1 MNPHIWH
8 SLSIEETLN
17 RLDTR
22 VNGLTSEET
31 TSRLVKFGPNK
42 LKEAKKISSISLFL
56 EQFKSFLIA
65 VLLAATV
72 ISISMGEYVEGMVI
86 LAIVV
91 MSAVLG
97 FIQNFRA
104 EKALQSL
111 KKMLQPVARVIRE
124 GKDQE
129 ILAESIV
136 PGDIVL
142 VNEGDRMVADCR
154 ILEAMSLKVD
164 EALLTGESVPAEKTD
179 KVLPQST
186 SLSERTNMLF
196 TGTTCAYG
204 RARAIVVATG
214 MQTEFGKIAAS
225 LEEIKEE
232 KTPLQVSVD
241 NLGKWLGVLTLAICL
256 LVGILGILRGY
267 PILKMFIWAIALAVA
282 AVPEA
287 LPAAITICLALGTRR
302 MVKRNALIRR
312 LSSVETLGSTNIICS
327 DKTGTLT
334 KGEMSVRKIFLESI
348 EIEVTGVGY
357 DPKGEFIIKK
367 ESLSAYATGLDL
379 LLRAGLLCNDSRLLN
394 SGGKWQILGD
404 PTEAALIVA
413 ARKQGLFKEN
423 LEKDY
428 PRVDEIPFSSE
439 RKLMTTIHRLENNGL
454 ASDSQSH
461 KYQDRLFAFSKGAGE
476 VILER
481 SSLSIEQRQKLLNKL
496 HAMAGEGLRTLAF
509 AYKEIASELPRGE
522 VEKDFVFLGF
532 MGMIDPPRQEVKEAI
547 SLCKQ
552 AGIKTVM
559 ITGDHLLTAKVIG
572 REIGIWNKG
581 LALSGDDL
589 DKTSDEELARNI
601 NDIEIIARVS
611 PQHKLRLV
619 DAFQKR
625 GDIVAMTGDGV
636 NDAPALKK
644 ADIGVAMGITGTEV
658 SKESSN
664 LILLDDNFA
673 TIVYAVEEGRN
684 IYNNIRKFITY
695 LITDNIG
702 ALIAYVAMLI
712 FGLPLPLTA
721 LQILFINLIMDG
733 PKAIAL
739 AVEPGEAQI
748 MREPPRKAKE
758 HIINRRSLIY
768 IFSIGFL
775 IFTIVSFVYILSL
788 WQVSGGNLN
797 NLHLLDK
804 DKMNY
809 AMTMFFVTL
818 IMARTFNA
826 FNCRSFKESIFRLG
840 FFTNKW
846 LILAF
851 FITLATVLPILYIP
865 GLNKI
870 FEVVPLSFGQFLSCL
885 FFSSLVLIIVEMV
898 KFIGNYNRRKR
909 KYIMGVV

>member
-1 MNPHIWH
+1 MNNKVWH
-8 SLSIEETLN
+8 NLSKENILLEFN
-17 RLDTR
+17 SS
-22 VNGLTSEET
+22 NQGLTSQEAGRHL
-31 TSRLVKFGPNK
+31 TSFGPNK
-42 LKEAKKISSISLFL
+42 LKEAKKISVISLFL

-65 VLLAATV
+65 ILLAATV
-72 ISISMGEYVEGMVI
+72 ISVSIGEYVEGIVI

-111 KKMLQPVARVIRE
+111 KKMLQPAARVIRDGNE
-124 GKDQE
+124 LE
-129 ILAESIV
+129 VLAENIV

-142 VNEGDRMVADCR
+142 INAGDRMVADCR
-154 ILEAMSLKVD
+154 ILEAMSFKVD
-164 EALLTGESVPAEKTD
+164 EAVLTGESVPIEKSD
-179 KVLPQST
+179 KVLPQDT
-186 SLSERTNMLF
+186 SLPERTNMLF
-196 TGTTCAYG
+196 AGTACAYG

-287 LPAAITICLALGTRR
+287 LPAVITICLALGTRR
-302 MVKRNALIRR
+302 MVKRNALVRR

-334 KGEMSVRKIFLESI
+334 KGEMSVRKIFLDNI

-357 DPKGEFIIKK
+357 TPEGEFIIKK
-367 ESLSAYATGLDL
+367 ESPGAYATGLDL
-379 LLRAGLLCNDSRLLN
+379 LLKAGLLCNDSRLLN
-394 SGGKWQILGD
+394 SGGKWQVLGD

-413 ARKQGLFKEN
+413 ARKQGLLKEN

-439 RKLMTTIHRLENNGL
+439 RKLMTTIH
-454 ASDSQSH
+454 
-461 KYQDRLFAFSKGAGE
+461 KYQDRLFVFSKGAGE

-481 SSLSIEQRQKLLNKL
+481 SMLSIEERQKLLNRL
-496 HAMAGEGLRTLAF
+496 HTMAGEGLRTLAF
-509 AYKEIASELPRGE
+509 AYKEIVSELPKGE

-589 DKTSDEELARNI
+589 DRTSDEELARNI

-644 ADIGVAMGITGTEV
+644 SDIGVAMGISGTE
-658 SKESSN
+658 
-664 LILLDDNFA
+664 
-673 TIVYAVEEGRN
+673 
-684 IYNNIRKFITY
+684 
-695 LITDNIG
+695 
-702 ALIAYVAMLI
+702 
-712 FGLPLPLTA
+712 
-721 LQILFINLIMDG
+721 
-733 PKAIAL
+733 
-739 AVEPGEAQI
+739 
-748 MREPPRKAKE
+748 
-758 HIINRRSLIY
+758 
-768 IFSIGFL
+768 
-775 IFTIVSFVYILSL
+775 
-788 WQVSGGNLN
+788 
-797 NLHLLDK
+797 
-804 DKMNY
+804 
-809 AMTMFFVTL
+809 
-818 IMARTFNA
+818 
-826 FNCRSFKESIFRLG
+826 
-840 FFTNKW
+840 
-846 LILAF
+846 
-851 FITLATVLPILYIP
+851 
-865 GLNKI
+865 
-870 FEVVPLSFGQFLSCL
+870 
-885 FFSSLVLIIVEMV
+885 
-898 KFIGNYNRRKR
+898 
-909 KYIMGVV
+909 

>member
-1 MNPHIWH
+1 MNNKVWH
-8 SLSIEETLN
+8 SLSKEDVLLEFN
-17 RLDTR
+17 SSYQ
-22 VNGLTSEET
+22 GLTSQEAEKHL
-31 TSRLVKFGPNK
+31 TSFGPNK
-42 LKEAKKISSISLFL
+42 LKEAKKISILSLFL
-56 EQFKSFLIA
+56 EQFKSFLIPI
-65 VLLAATV
+65 LLAATV
-72 ISISMGEYVEGMVI
+72 VSMVIGEYIEGMVI

-91 MSAVLG
+91 ISAVLG

-124 GKDQE
+124 GNE
-129 ILAESIV
+129 LEVLAECIV

-142 VNEGDRMVADCR
+142 VNTGDRMVADCR
-154 ILEAMSLKVD
+154 ILEAISLKVD
-164 EALLTGESVPAEKTD
+164 EAILTGESVPAEKMDRTLSQD
-179 KVLPQST
+179 ASLP
-186 SLSERTNMLF
+186 ERTNMLF
-196 TGTTCAYG
+196 AGTACLYG
-204 RARAIVVATG
+204 RAMAIVVATG

-225 LEEIKEE
+225 LEGIKEE

-241 NLGKWLGVLTLAICL
+241 NLGKWLGILTLTICL

-282 AVPEA
+282 VVPEA
-287 LPAAITICLALGTRR
+287 LPAVITICLALGTRR
-302 MVKRNALIRR
+302 MVKRNALIRK

-334 KGEMSVRKIFLESI
+334 KGEMSVRKIFLNNI
-348 EIEVTGVGY
+348 EIEVTGAGY
-357 DPKGEFIIKK
+357 TPEGEFIIK
-367 ESLSAYATGLDL
+367 EANPSVYAVGLDL
-379 LLRAGLLCNDSRLLN
+379 LLKAGLLCNDSRLLN
-394 SGGKWQILGD
+394 SGEKWQILGD

-423 LEKDY
+423 LEKEY

-439 RKLMTTIHRLENNGL
+439 RKLMTTIHKHQN
-454 ASDSQSH
+454 
-461 KYQDRLFAFSKGAGE
+461 RLFVFSKGAGE

-481 SSLSIEQRQKLLNKL
+481 SRLSIEERQKLLNRL
-496 HAMAGEGLRTLAF
+496 HTMAGEGLRTLAF
-509 AYKEIASELPRGE
+509 AYKEIALELPERE
-522 VEKDFVFLGF
+522 VEKDFMFLGF
-532 MGMIDPPRQEVKEAI
+532 MGMIDPPRPEVKEAI

-559 ITGDHLLTAKVIG
+559 ITGDHLLTAKAIG

-581 LALSGDDL
+581 LALSGNDL
-589 DKTSDEELARNI
+589 DRTSDGELAQQI
-601 NDIEIIARVS
+601 NNIEIIARVS

-644 ADIGVAMGITGTEV
+644 ADIGVAMGIAGTEV

-673 TIVYAVEEGRN
+673 TIVQAIEEGRN

-739 AVEPGEAQI
+739 AVEPGEPQI
-748 MREPPRKAKE
+748 MRELPRKAKE
-758 HIINRRSLIY
+758 HIINRGSLAY
-768 IFSIGFL
+768 IFFIGFL
-775 IFTIVSFVYILSL
+775 ISTIVSFVYILSL

-797 NLHLLDK
+797 NLDLLDK
-804 DKMNY
+804 DKINY

-818 IMARTFNA
+818 IMTRTFNA
-826 FNCRSFKESIFRLG
+826 FNCRSFKESIFKLG

-851 FITLATVLPILYIP
+851 FITLATVLPILYFP
-865 GLNKI
+865 SLNNI
-870 FEVVPLSFGQFLSCL
+870 FEVVPLSFGQFLFCL
-885 FFSSLVLIIVEMV
+885 FLSSWVLIIVEMV
-898 KFIGNYNRRKR
+898 KFISSYNRRKR
-909 KYIMGVV
+909 NL

>member
-1 MNPHIWH
+1 MI
-8 SLSIEETLN
+8 
-17 RLDTR
+17 
-22 VNGLTSEET
+22 
-31 TSRLVKFGPNK
+31 
-42 LKEAKKISSISLFL
+42 
-56 EQFKSFLIA
+56 
-65 VLLAATV
+65 
-72 ISISMGEYVEGMVI
+72 
-86 LAIVV
+86 
-91 MSAVLG
+91 
-97 FIQNFRA
+97 
-104 EKALQSL
+104 
-111 KKMLQPVARVIRE
+111 
-124 GKDQE
+124 
-129 ILAESIV
+129 
-136 PGDIVL
+136 
-142 VNEGDRMVADCR
+142 
-154 ILEAMSLKVD
+154 
-164 EALLTGESVPAEKTD
+164 
-179 KVLPQST
+179 
-186 SLSERTNMLF
+186 F
-196 TGTTCAYG
+196 TGTACVYG

-287 LPAAITICLALGTRR
+287 LPAVITICLALGTRR
-302 MVKRNALIRR
+302 MVKRNALVRR

-334 KGEMSVRKIFLESI
+334 KGEMSVRKILLDNI

-357 DPKGEFIIKK
+357 EPKGEFIIKK
-367 ESLSAYATGLDL
+367 ESPSVYATGLDL
-379 LLRAGLLCNDSRLLN
+379 LLKAGLLCNDSRLLN

-439 RKLMTTIHRLENNGL
+439 RKLMTTIH
-454 ASDSQSH
+454 

-481 SSLSIEQRQKLLNKL
+481 SRLSIEERQKLLNRL

-509 AYKEIASELPRGE
+509 AYKEIALELPVALAKGGQTTALRPEGE

-559 ITGDHLLTAKVIG
+559 ITGDHLLTAKAIG

-589 DKTSDEELARNI
+589 DRTSDEELARQI

-619 DAFQKR
+619 DAFQKL

-644 ADIGVAMGITGTEV
+644 ADIGVAMGISGTEV

-673 TIVYAVEEGRN
+673 SIVNAVEEGRV
-684 IYNNIRKFITY
+684 IFANIRRFLVY
-695 LITDNIG
+695 LLTDNMG
-702 ALIAYVAMLI
+702 AIIAITLL
-712 FGLPLPLTA
+712 FFLSGEKGFPLTPA
-721 LQILFINLIMDG
+721 QILFINLIMDG
-733 PKAIAL
+733 IKAVAL
-739 AVEPGEAQI
+739 SVEPAQKWI
-748 MREPPRKAKE
+748 MELPPRNPKKGILTR
-758 HIINRRSLIY
+758 HSYLY
-768 IFSIGFL
+768 IFFVGLL
-775 IFTIVSFVYILSL
+775 ICIVSMAVYL
-788 WQVSGGNLN
+788 WALKTKG
-797 NLHLLDK
+797 HLTAVTLL
-804 DKMNY
+804 
-809 AMTMFFVTL
+809 FVTIIL
-818 IMARTFNA
+818 LRTFNA
-826 FNCRSFKESIFRLG
+826 FNCRSERQSVFELGIFS
-840 FFTNKW
+840 NKW
-846 LILAF
+846 LIYAF
-851 FITLATVLPILYIP
+851 IVTVVLTLPVLY
-865 GLNKI
+865 
-870 FEVVPLSFGQFLSCL
+870 VPLLQRV
-885 FFSSLVLIIVEMV
+885 FSTTSLGLMEWLIVFSVSSTVFILVEIV
-898 KFIGNYNRRKR
+898 KFIKFKR
-909 KYIMGVV
+909 LRT